1 MTAYDVIG
9 DIHGYAA
16 PLEALLGRMGYVR
29 NGKGWRAPHGRKAV
43 FVGDLVDRGPE
54 QVRVVEI
61 VKSMVKDGEALCVL
75 GNHEYNAIGWM
86 TRRLG
91 PDGKLVG
98 EGKRADELPP
108 EAWLKKH
115 TERNLG
121 NHAEF
126 LKQVTEGSDL
136 HKDMIRWFRTLPV
149 ALDLGGIRVAHAWW
163 NDTFVRRLDDRLRN
177 GLDDT
182 FLQAAGVK
190 GSPEWTAMEGVTK
203 GLEAFLPDGMTFV
216 DHSGVVR
223 PEVRLRWWLP
233 KGSSWR
239 AAAFVSDEARERL
252 CDRTPVPDY
261 DGFGEV
267 EGAPVFI
274 GHYWMDGPRTPQ
286 SSKVACC
293 DYSVPRS
300 GRLVAYRW
308 DGEGELRAA
317 NFMESDG

>member
-1 MTAYDVIG
+1 
-9 DIHGYAA
+9 
-16 PLEALLGRMGYVR
+16 MGYVPH
-29 NGKGWRAPHGRKAV
+29 GTSWRAPQGRKAI
-43 FVGDLVDRGPE
+43 FVGDLIDRGPE
-54 QVRVVEI
+54 QVRVVET
-61 VKSMVKDGEALCVL
+61 VRSMVDDGQALCVL
-75 GNHEYNAIGWM
+75 GNHEFNAIGWA

-91 PDGKLVG
+91 TDGNPIPESAPD
-98 EGKRADELPP
+98 
-108 EAWLKKH
+108 AWLKKH
-115 TERNLG
+115 TARNLG
-121 NHAEF
+121 NHAAF
-126 LKQVTEGSDL
+126 LAQVNEGSAL
-136 HKDMIRWFRTLPV
+136 HAGMIRWFRTLPV
-149 ALDLGGIRVAHAWW
+149 ALDLGGIHVAHAWW
-163 NDTFVRRLDDRLRN
+163 NDTLIRQLDERLRD
-177 GLDDT
+177 GLDDA

-190 GSPEWTAMEGVTK
+190 GSPEWMAMEGVTK

-274 GHYWMDGPRTPQ
+274 GHYWMDGPRKPQ

-300 GRLVAYRW
+300 RRMVAYRW

>member
-1 MTAYDVIG
+1 
-9 DIHGYAA
+9 
-16 PLEALLGRMGYVR
+16 MGYVPH
-29 NGKGWRAPHGRKAV
+29 GTSWRAPQGRKAI
-43 FVGDLVDRGPE
+43 FVGDLIDRGPE
-54 QVRVVEI
+54 QVRVVET
-61 VKSMVKDGEALCVL
+61 VRSMVDDGQALCVL
-75 GNHEYNAIGWM
+75 GNHEFNAIGWA

-91 PDGKLVG
+91 TDGNPIPESAPD
-98 EGKRADELPP
+98 
-108 EAWLKKH
+108 AWLKKH
-115 TERNLG
+115 TARNLG
-121 NHAEF
+121 NHAAF
-126 LKQVTEGSDL
+126 LAQVNEGSAL
-136 HKDMIRWFRTLPV
+136 HADMIRWFRTLPV
-149 ALDLGGIRVAHAWW
+149 ALDLGGIHVAHAWW
-163 NDTFVRRLDDRLRN
+163 NDTLIRQLDERLRD
-177 GLDDT
+177 GLDDA

-190 GSPEWTAMEGVTK
+190 GSPEWMAMEGVTK

-216 DHSGVVR
+216 DHGGVVR

-274 GHYWMDGPRTPQ
+274 GHYWMDGPRKPQ

-300 GRLVAYRW
+300 RRMVAYRW
-308 DGEGELRAA
+308 DGEAELVAGK
-317 NFMESDG
+317 FVESS

>member
-1 MTAYDVIG
+1 
-9 DIHGYAA
+9 
-16 PLEALLGRMGYVR
+16 MGYVPH
-29 NGKGWRAPHGRKAV
+29 GTSWRAPQGRKAI
-43 FVGDLVDRGPE
+43 FVGDLIDRGPE
-54 QVRVVEI
+54 QVRVVET
-61 VKSMVKDGEALCVL
+61 VRSMVDDGQALCVL
-75 GNHEYNAIGWM
+75 GNHEFNAIGWA

-91 PDGKLVG
+91 TDGNPIPESAPD
-98 EGKRADELPP
+98 
-108 EAWLKKH
+108 AWLKKH
-115 TERNLG
+115 TARNLG
-121 NHAEF
+121 NHAAF
-126 LKQVTEGSDL
+126 LAQVNEGSAL
-136 HKDMIRWFRTLPV
+136 HAGMIRWFRTLPV
-149 ALDLGGIRVAHAWW
+149 ALDLGGIHVAHAWW
-163 NDTFVRRLDDRLRN
+163 NDTLIRQLDERLRD
-177 GLDDT
+177 GLDDA

-300 GRLVAYRW
+300 RRMVAYRW
-308 DGEGELRAA
+308 DGEAELVAGK
-317 NFMESDG
+317 FVESS

>member
-1 MTAYDVIG
+1 
-9 DIHGYAA
+9 
-16 PLEALLGRMGYVR
+16 MGYVPH
-29 NGKGWRAPHGRKAV
+29 GTSWRAPQGRKAI
-43 FVGDLVDRGPE
+43 FVGDLIDRGPE
-54 QVRVVEI
+54 QVRVVET
-61 VKSMVKDGEALCVL
+61 VRSMVDDGQALCVL
-75 GNHEYNAIGWM
+75 GNHEFNAM
-86 TRRLG
+86 LG

-177 GLDDT
+177 GLDDA

-203 GLEAFLPDGMTFV
+203 GLEANLPDGMTFV
-216 DHSGVVR
+216 DHSGVER
-223 PEVRLRWWLP
+223 DEVRLRWWLP

-300 GRLVAYRW
+300 RRMVAYRW
-308 DGEGELRAA
+308 DGEAELVAGK
-317 NFMESDG
+317 FVESS

>member
-1 MTAYDVIG
+1 
-9 DIHGYAA
+9 
-16 PLEALLGRMGYVR
+16 MGYVPH
-29 NGKGWRAPHGRKAV
+29 GTSWRAPQGRKAI
-43 FVGDLVDRGPE
+43 FVGDLIDRGPE
-54 QVRVVEI
+54 QVRVVET
-61 VKSMVKDGEALCVL
+61 VRSMVDDGQALCVL
-75 GNHEYNAIGWM
+75 GNHEFNAIGWA

-91 PDGKLVG
+91 TDGNPIPESAPD
-98 EGKRADELPP
+98 
-108 EAWLKKH
+108 AWLKKY
-115 TERNLG
+115 TARNLG
-121 NHAEF
+121 NHAAF
-126 LKQVTEGSDL
+126 LAQVNEGSAL
-136 HKDMIRWFRTLPV
+136 HADMIRWFRTLPV
-149 ALDLGGIRVAHAWW
+149 ALDLGGIHVAHAWW
-163 NDTFVRRLDDRLRN
+163 NDTLIRQLDERLRD
-177 GLDDT
+177 GLDDA

-190 GSPEWTAMEGVTK
+190 GSPEWMAMEGVTK

-274 GHYWMDGPRTPQ
+274 GHYWMDGPRKPQ

-300 GRLVAYRW
+300 RRMVAYRW
-308 DGEGELRAA
+308 DGEAELVAGK
-317 NFMESDG
+317 FVESS